1 MKQVARSLKIDLAS
15 FNEMKSFSQ
24 FGSDLD
30 ASTVAI
36 LKHGEALLEVLKQP
50 QYSPYPLEKEIF
62 YLFMAKNKYLDNLP
76 KSKISEYL
84 ASVYEYVNN
93 SNKKLLDSIASKKE
107 ITNEVENKLVELINK
122 YNEMHE

>member
-1 MKQVARSLKIDLAS
+1 
-15 FNEMKSFSQ
+15 MKSFSQ

-76 KSKISEYL
+76 KSKISDYL